1 MTPGLPEAW
10 TAQQVFNGPLFEFL
24 CFLAAAAAGF
34 GDSHRRAAD
43 IDKNLCVT
51 DRPLYRR
58 LHLVEASRSDR
69 GRGARDSFVIQAGV
83 NRRAESFSR
92 R

>member
-24 CFLAAAAAGF
+24 CFFAAAAGF
-34 GDSHRRAAD
+34 GDSHRRAVD

-58 LHLVEASRSDR
+58 LHLGEASRSD
-69 GRGARDSFVIQAGV
+69 RGARDSFVIQVGV
-83 NRRAESFSR
+83 SRRAESFSR